1 MKKEVLSEIDQMKY
15 LFGYKAGKVI
25 SEQANAPVTA
35 DTKQETQFFT
45 QDGVTYKFPGI
56 KDEMALQ
63 KFRRVP
69 SNAEIVGQMNIPQ
82 SWLDIFNRETSDKR
96 GTAFWNL
103 KNGVYNFLSLIA
115 QEGITPERMSEP
127 SVKNWFKGQPQWRYI
142 ETVTTPDSNFYMM
155 SEDEFFKKLGDFI
168 KIRANEIKS

>member
-1 MKKEVLSEIDQMKY
+1 
-15 LFGYKAGKVI
+15 
-25 SEQANAPVTA
+25 
-35 DTKQETQFFT
+35 
-45 QDGVTYKFPGI
+45 
-56 KDEMALQ
+56 
-63 KFRRVP
+63 
-69 SNAEIVGQMNIPQ
+69 MNIPQ